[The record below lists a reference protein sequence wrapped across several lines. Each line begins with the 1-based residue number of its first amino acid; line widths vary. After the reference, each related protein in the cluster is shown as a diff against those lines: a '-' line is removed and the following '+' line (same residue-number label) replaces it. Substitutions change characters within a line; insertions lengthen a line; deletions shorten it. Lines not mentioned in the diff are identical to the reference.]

1 MYKSTA
7 DYIPG
12 AGEETEPETEPEP
25 SPSPTDEL
33 EPTSTSLTD
42 ELAPTSTSPTEPTS
56 TSGCAVNIKAIPSL
70 ALAIGLVLI
79 VAIPEPYIIMHHCT
93 FN

>member
-12 AGEETEPETEPEP
+12 AEETEPETEPEP

-33 EPTSTSLTD
+33 EPTSTSPTD

-70 ALAIGLVLI
+70 ALAIGSVLI
-79 VAIPEPYIIMHHCT
+79 VAIPYIIMHHCT